1 MEINFFENR
10 DYVGQSF
17 GMVPELR
24 DQLNNK
30 QSEGAMT
37 SVASLSSFAGVPSEP
52 AAFEQSKE
60 HRQYFTSSTVKLRSV
75 KIGGSLVQVRCWG
88 VELSLNTDAK

>member
-1 MEINFFENR
+1 
-10 DYVGQSF
+10 
-17 GMVPELR
+17 MVPELS

-37 SVASLSSFAGVPSEP
+37 SVASLSSFAGIPSVPV
-52 AAFEQSKE
+52 AFEQSKE

-88 VELSLNTDAK
+88 IELSLNTDAK

>member
-1 MEINFFENR
+1 
-10 DYVGQSF
+10 
-17 GMVPELR
+17 MVPELS

-37 SVASLSSFAGVPSEP
+37 SVASLSNFAGIPSVPV
-52 AAFEQSKE
+52 AIEQSKE
-60 HRQYFTSSTVKLRSV
+60 HRQSFTSSTVKLRSV

>member
-1 MEINFFENR
+1 
-10 DYVGQSF
+10 
-17 GMVPELR
+17 MVPELS

-37 SVASLSSFAGVPSEP
+37 SVASLSSFAGIQSVPV
-52 AAFEQSKE
+52 AFEQSKE

-88 VELSLNTDAK
+88 IELSLNTDAK